1 MAATLDVTLT
11 GGWDDRATAGE
22 VLITCLDEGVLYRI
36 TNDATPPT
44 AERGHVLRAGENVAL
59 TLTGTERLW
68 LKGDSSTTVSIT
80 ADAPV

>member
-1 MAATLDVTLT
+1 MATSIDVTLT

-22 VLITCLDEGVLYRI
+22 VLITCLQEGVLYRI
-36 TNDATPPT
+36 TNDAVAPT
-44 AERGHVLRAGENVAL
+44 SEVGHVVTASRDVAL

-68 LKGDSSTTVSIT
+68 LKGDSSTIVTIT